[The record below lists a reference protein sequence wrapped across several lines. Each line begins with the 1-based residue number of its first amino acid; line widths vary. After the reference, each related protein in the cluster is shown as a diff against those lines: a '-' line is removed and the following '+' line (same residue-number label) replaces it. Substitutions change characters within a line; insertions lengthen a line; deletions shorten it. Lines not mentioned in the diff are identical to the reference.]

1 MKRGREASQANDKND
16 EDALEKENKEKKNSK
31 AAEDGER
38 DTPDDGKSEDEDRSK
53 LPQVV
58 GDENKKA
65 ILVDPRGWARERL
78 ATALR
83 EKGKDLEQKENRS
96 HWDEPTKSGQD
107 CFFIL
112 SRVSNLQFNYILI
125 IISSNQFGDMLSFL
139 TSSVFRIG
147 KRKSLHV
154 FFVLEV
160 KVMV

>member
-1 MKRGREASQANDKND
+1 MKRSREALQANDKSD
-16 EDALEKENKEKKNSK
+16 EDTLEKENKEEKKNSK

-38 DTPDDGKSEDEDRSK
+38 DTPHDDGKSEDEDRSK

-96 HWDEPTKSGQD
+96 HRDEQTKSGQD
-107 CFFIL
+107 CFLNPFE
-112 SRVSNLQFNYILI
+112 S
-125 IISSNQFGDMLSFL
+125 
-139 TSSVFRIG
+139 
-147 KRKSLHV
+147 
-154 FFVLEV
+154 
-160 KVMV
+160 